1 MHRIT
6 FQSNARYR
14 GGTLDGEDR
23 SGRIEGEG
31 KGDPWA
37 SHDSSTCAGER
48 ESTGTARLD
57 GPGRGMDRSGV
68 PSQRRFHAS
77 AVLSLLRCPAQPDE
91 GLTVKQEIKAI
102 DERDDPQR
110 REPSSAAWRIRRSH
124 ATVGGGPSGARLA
137 QGRASSPLVGA
148 FSACPRRRV
157 DEGRDRSC
165 SMKGHNLLLV
175 KVALG
180 REEAQPGHAP
190 ALLLSGCC
198 HWLLAASSASSLE
211 SPASYSMMAA
221 RSS

>member
-1 MHRIT
+1 MPDT
-6 FQSNARYR
+6 EAGPLTARTDLAESKVR
-14 GGTLDGEDR
+14 GKGTL
-23 SGRIEGEG
+23 GRAMIR
-31 KGDPWA
+31 A
-37 SHDSSTCAGER
+37 LARARER
-48 ESTGTARLD
+48 ALEPLGLD
-57 GPGRGMDRSGV
+57 GPGRGMDRAGV

-110 REPSSAAWRIRRSH
+110 RELSSAVWRIRRSH